1 MEEPFKKYA
10 GECVAMIDEK
20 VVASGKSYLEVY
32 KKAKALHANKL
43 ISLMYV
49 PTKRETLTFLFN

>member
-1 MEEPFKKYA
+1 MEDQFKKYA

-20 VVASGKSYLEVY
+20 VVASGRTHLEAY
-32 KKAKALHANKL
+32 KKAKSTHSDKT

-49 PTKRETLTFLFN
+49 PTKRETITFL